1 MSPDVQTKKEAY
13 KRGED
18 QGRADALA
26 GKPYADPP
34 RDGSRGEQDQYA
46 NGYDW
51 GYEQGRAQSE
61 QGQPP
66 NGQGQDQKLDLV
78 VWQEGGVED
87 APGGLGTTINICVR
101 TPNWSETV
109 DAGER
114 EHVFTA
120 PTGFRW
126 NGTVGAQYKRIDQTT
141 GGNLPPVQATV
152 SDDGRTLTFTYHVHL
167 NTGGEDKDCIVY
179 TCGLEAVD
187 GATTGRHTDG
197 VARIGTAPPAKLKAE
212 VIEDED

>member
-1 MSPDVQTKKEAY
+1 MTTDVQTKKDAY
-13 KRGED
+13 KRGEE

-34 RDGSRGEQDQYA
+34 RDGARGEKDHYA

-51 GYEQGRAQSE
+51 GYEQGRAQNE
-61 QGQPP
+61 
-66 NGQGQDQKLDLV
+66 QGQDQKLDLV

-87 APGGLGTTINICVR
+87 APGGLGTTINVCVR

-126 NGTVGAQYKRIDQTT
+126 NGTVGAQYKRMNQTT
-141 GGNLPPVQATV
+141 GGNLPPVQAKV

-167 NTGGEDKDCIVY
+167 NTSDQDKDCIVY

-187 GATTGRHTDG
+187 GAPLGRHTDG
-197 VARIGTAPPAKLKAE
+197 VAQVGTAPPAKLKAE

>member
-1 MSPDVQTKKEAY
+1 MNRARKVPCPGRLLRTGRPAPGRLFPSHASTTAPGGLGDEHRRADQEGSLQT
-13 KRGED
+13 GEE

-51 GYEQGRAQSE
+51 GYQQGRA
-61 QGQPP
+61 
-66 NGQGQDQKLDLV
+66 QKLDLV

-87 APGGLGTTINICVR
+87 APGGLGTTINVCVR

-126 NGTVGAQYKRIDQTT
+126 NGTVGAQYKRMDQTT
-141 GGNLPPVQATV
+141 GGSLPP
-152 SDDGRTLTFTYHVHL
+152 SRPRS
-167 NTGGEDKDCIVY
+167 
-179 TCGLEAVD
+179 
-187 GATTGRHTDG
+187 ATTD
-197 VARIGTAPPAKLKAE
+197 ARSPSPTTCT
-212 VIEDED
+212 

>member
-1 MSPDVQTKKEAY
+1 MTTDVQSAKKEAY
-13 KRGED
+13 KRGEE

-26 GKPYADPP
+26 GRPYADPP
-34 RDGSRGEQDQYA
+34 RDGTRGEKDHYA

-51 GYEQGRAQSE
+51 GYEQGRA
-61 QGQPP
+61 
-66 NGQGQDQKLDLV
+66 QKLDLV

-101 TPNWSETV
+101 TPNWTETV

-126 NGTVGAQYKRIDQTT
+126 NGIVGAQYKRMNQTT
-141 GGNLPPVQATV
+141 GGNLPPVQGKV
-152 SDDGRTLTFTYHVHL
+152 SADGRTLTFTYHVHL
-167 NTGGEDKDCIVY
+167 NTNDEDKDLIVY

-187 GATTGRHTDG
+187 GAKPARHTDG
-197 VARIGTAPPAKLKAE
+197 VAQIGTAPPAKLKAE

>member
-1 MSPDVQTKKEAY
+1 MATEVQSKKEAY

-26 GKPYADPP
+26 GLPHADPP
-34 RDGSRGEQDQYA
+34 RDGKRAEKDQYA

-51 GYEQGRAQSE
+51 GYEQGRAQ
-61 QGQPP
+61 
-66 NGQGQDQKLDLV
+66 KLDLV

-87 APGGLGTTINICVR
+87 AAGGLGTTINICVR
-101 TPNWSETV
+101 TPNWTETV

-114 EHVFTA
+114 EHVFAA

-126 NGTVGAQYKRIDQTT
+126 NGMVGSQYKRMDQTT
-141 GGNLPPVQATV
+141 GGNLPPVQAKV
-152 SDDGRTLTFTYHVHL
+152 SDDGRTLTFNYHVHL
-167 NTGGEDKDCIVY
+167 NTTGEDKDCLVY

-187 GATTGRHTDG
+187 GAGPGRFTDG
-197 VARIGTAPPAKLKAE
+197 SAQIGTAPPAKLKAE

>member
-1 MSPDVQTKKEAY
+1 MATEVTPKKEAY
-13 KRGED
+13 KRGEE

-26 GKPYADPP
+26 GRPYGDPP
-34 RDGSRGEQDQYA
+34 RDGARGEKDHYA

-51 GYEQGRAQSE
+51 GYEQARAE
-61 QGQPP
+61 AE
-66 NGQGQDQKLDLV
+66 KLALV

-87 APGGLGTTINICVR
+87 APGGLGTTINVCVR

-114 EHVFTA
+114 DHVFTA

-126 NGTVGAQYKRIDQTT
+126 NGVVGAQYKRMDQTT
-141 GGNLPPVQATV
+141 GGGLPPVQAKV
-152 SDDGRTLTFTYHVHL
+152 SDDGRTLTFRFHVHL
-167 NTGGEDKDCIVY
+167 NTTDQDKDCIVY

-187 GATTGRHTDG
+187 GASPGRRTDG
-197 VARIGTAPPAKLKAE
+197 LAQVGTAPPAKLKAE

>member
-1 MSPDVQTKKEAY
+1 MSTDVQSKKEAY

-34 RDGSRGEQDQYA
+34 RDGSRGEKDQYA

-51 GYEQGRAQSE
+51 GYEQGRAQNE
-61 QGQPP
+61 QGQHQ
-66 NGQGQDQKLDLV
+66 NGQKPPQKLDLV

-87 APGGLGTTINICVR
+87 APGGLGTTVNICVR

-109 DAGER
+109 DAGEC

-141 GGNLPPVQATV
+141 GGNLPPVQAKV
-152 SDDGRTLTFTYHVHL
+152 SGDGRTLTFTYHVHL
-167 NTGGEDKDCIVY
+167 NTGSDDKDCIVY

-187 GATTGRHTDG
+187 GAATGRRTDG
-197 VARIGTAPPAKLKAE
+197 VAQVGTAPPAKLKAE

>member
-1 MSPDVQTKKEAY
+1 MATDVQSKKEAY
-13 KRGED
+13 ARGEE

-26 GKPYADPP
+26 GRSHADPP
-34 RDGSRGEQDQYA
+34 RDGTRGEKDQYA

-51 GYEQGRAQSE
+51 GYEQGRA
-61 QGQPP
+61 
-66 NGQGQDQKLDLV
+66 QKLDLV

-109 DAGER
+109 AAGER

-126 NGTVGAQYKRIDQTT
+126 NGTVGAQYKRMDQTT
-141 GGNLPPVQATV
+141 GGDLPPVQAKV
-152 SDDGRTLTFTYHVHL
+152 SADGRTLTFTFDVHL
-167 NTGGEDKDCIVY
+167 NTNTEDKDCIVY

-187 GATTGRHTDG
+187 GAEPGRFTDG
-197 VARIGTAPPAKLKAE
+197 VAQIGTAPPAKLKAE